1 MNLEI
6 ICAINTNDFNIRTV
20 HCDTHMKSFIPMMI
34 KQMILVS
41 KMALDR
47 IEQLIVI
54 VIIDAAFN
62 FLIVHAK

>member
-1 MNLEI
+1 
-6 ICAINTNDFNIRTV
+6 
-20 HCDTHMKSFIPMMI
+20 MI